1 MVGKAERKDGPS
13 QGPVG
18 SPAPPRVMVVD
29 DEQAIADLVV
39 SLLKQEGIGVEAF
52 TDPAAALAAFEGS
65 SFDMA
70 VIDVMMPAMDGF
82 ELCTRLRRL
91 SDVPILFLSAR
102 DEEADQVIGLTL
114 GADDYVTKPFK
125 PRELVARVR
134 AHLRRSRHGF
144 EEAEAAHHLEV
155 RGLVVDRRA
164 HEAFLHDQKLAL
176 TRKELSI
183 LTLLMERAGEA
194 VPASE
199 IYEGAWGEAFDRGA
213 ANTVMVHIRRLRS
226 KLAAIDSSSEYIG
239 TVWGVGYRFLDGPRG
254 SR

>member
-1 MVGKAERKDGPS
+1 MEKAEHDDRAALASDGD
-13 QGPVG
+13 
-18 SPAPPRVMVVD
+18 PAKSRVMVVD

-39 SLLKQEGIGVEAF
+39 SLLQQEGIEAMAF
-52 TDPAAALAAFEGS
+52 TDPAAALAAFKES
-65 SFDMA
+65 PFDMA
-70 VIDVMMPAMDGF
+70 VIDVMMPVMDGF

-91 SDVPILFLSAR
+91 SDAPILFLSAR

-134 AHLRRSRHGF
+134 AHLRRSRRGF
-144 EEAEAAHHLEV
+144 EGSEVVHRLEV
-155 RGLVVDRRA
+155 RGLSVDRRA
-164 HEAFLHDQKLAL
+164 HEAFLHDQKLNL

-183 LTLLMERAGEA
+183 LVLLMERAGEA
-194 VPASE
+194 VPAAE
-199 IYEGAWGEAFDRGA
+199 IYEGAWGEAFDSGA

-226 KLAAIDSSSEYIG
+226 KLAAVDSSSEYIG

-254 SR
+254 VR